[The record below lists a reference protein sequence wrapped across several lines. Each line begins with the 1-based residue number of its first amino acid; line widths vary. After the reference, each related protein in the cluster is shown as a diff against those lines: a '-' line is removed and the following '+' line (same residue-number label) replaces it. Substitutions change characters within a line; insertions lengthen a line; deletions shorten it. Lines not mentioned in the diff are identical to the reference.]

1 MTLHTVAAA
10 GHSTGTVD
18 TVDTVATVATVVAAT
33 SVMADSVTDM
43 AMMVDSVDMVD
54 TEGDSE
60 GDSEGDTVIKG
71 LICKL
76 FFSTKTENTTR
87 IHVYKKVSESM
98 FFIKTSAHTSAE
110 PKVNSAAHVD
120 GVMCNVSLCVSPSAS
135 LGIPHV

>member
-60 GDSEGDTVIKG
+60 GDTEGDTVIKG

-76 FFSTKTENTTR
+76 FFSILKQR
-87 IHVYKKVSESM
+87 IQKSACIQKGFRVHVL
-98 FFIKTSAHTSAE
+98 H
-110 PKVNSAAHVD
+110 
-120 GVMCNVSLCVSPSAS
+120 
-135 LGIPHV
+135 